1 MIQFI
6 DKFILVAIFASFAA
20 LSVNAQSDY
29 PTKPITYVV
38 PYPPGGAADVFA
50 RQLAKKLSER
60 LDKPVVIENRSG
72 ANGNIGSEYVAKAP
86 ADGYMILLGTAS
98 TITINPHLYGKQMPY
113 DPMKDL
119 QPISGTHEMANVLV
133 VNVATP
139 YKSVA
144 DVVVAAK
151 AKPGVIAYASA
162 GNGNTMHLAGEQFK
176 MQADIDLLH
185 VPYKGGPPALND
197 VLGGQ
202 VPMMFNNLPAIVA
215 LVNTGKLRAI
225 GVGSAK
231 RSPLLPSV
239 PTMDE
244 AGMKGY
250 VSVVWNGIFVRAGTP
265 RPIVERLNRE
275 IVAILNEPDTKRSLE
290 EQGFNTMPTTP
301 EQFAELIRADYPRW
315 GVLVKASGAKVD

>member
-6 DKFILVAIFASFAA
+6 NKFILVAIFASFAS

-151 AKPGVIAYASA
+151 AKPGAIAYASA

-197 VLGGQ
+197 VIGGQ

>member
-1 MIQFI
+1 M
-6 DKFILVAIFASFAA
+6 
-20 LSVNAQSDY
+20 
-29 PTKPITYVV
+29 
-38 PYPPGGAADVFA
+38 
-50 RQLAKKLSER
+50 
-60 LDKPVVIENRSG
+60 VIENRPG

-86 ADGYMILLGTAS
+86 ADGYMILLGSAS

-119 QPISGTHEMANVLV
+119 QPVSGTHEMANVLV
-133 VNVATP
+133 VNLATP
-139 YKSVA
+139 YKNVA
-144 DVVVAAK
+144 DIIAAAK

-202 VPMMFNNLPAIVA
+202 VPMMFNNLPAIVM
-215 LVNTGKLRAI
+215 LVNSGKLRAL

-231 RSPLLPSV
+231 RSPLLPGV

-315 GVLVKASGAKVD
+315 GALVKTSGAKVD

>member
-6 DKFILVAIFASFAA
+6 KKFILVAIFVSFAA

-113 DPMKDL
+113 DPLKDL

-231 RSPLLPSV
+231 RSALLPGV

-265 RPIVERLNRE
+265 RPIVDRLNLE

>member
-6 DKFILVAIFASFAA
+6 NKFILVAIFASFAA

>member
-6 DKFILVAIFASFAA
+6 NKFILVAIFASFAA

-144 DVVVAAK
+144 DVVIAAK

>member
-1 MIQFI
+1 MIQFGR
-6 DKFILVAIFASFAA
+6 KALLVGMCACL
-20 LSVNAQSDY
+20 LSLSANAQSDY
-29 PTKPITYVV
+29 PNKPVTYVV

-60 LDKPVVIENRSG
+60 LGKPVVIENRPG

-86 ADGYMILLGTAS
+86 ADGYMILLGSAS
-98 TITINPHLYGKQMPY
+98 TITINPHLYGRQMPY

-119 QPISGTHEMANVLV
+119 QPVSGTHEMANVLV

-139 YKSVA
+139 YKNVA
-144 DVVVAAK
+144 DVIAAAK

-202 VPMMFNNLPAIVA
+202 VPMMFNNLPAIVM
-215 LVNTGKLRAI
+215 LVNSGKLRAL

-231 RSPLLPSV
+231 RSSLLPGV

-250 VSVVWNGIFVRAGTP
+250 VSIVWNGIFVRAGTP

-290 EQGFNTMPTTP
+290 EQGFNTMPTSP
-301 EQFAELIRADYPRW
+301 EQFTDLIRADYPRW
-315 GVLVKASGAKVD
+315 GALVKASGAKVD